1 MKREDLI
8 PFSFGGN
15 KVRKALLFFQDFI
28 EKDANCIVTYVASS
42 SNHCRIIANIASAN
56 KIPCFIICPSESSYQ
71 TTNKKM
77 VELFGASIIH
87 CSISKVSDTINKQI
101 NELIA
106 DGYKPYFIEG
116 GGHGNI
122 GTQAYVKVFE
132 EILEYEKTSQM
143 QFDYIF

>member
-1 MKREDLI
+1 
-8 PFSFGGN
+8 
-15 KVRKALLFFQDFI
+15 
-28 EKDANCIVTYVASS
+28 
-42 SNHCRIIANIASAN
+42 
-56 KIPCFIICPSESSYQ
+56 

-143 QFDYIF
+143 QFDYIFHASGTGTTQAGLICGKLLSNDEKKIVGISNARKNPYGSKVILESVNDYMVKVDRPPIDYSQIIFIDDY